1 MSNNKGKQERVEL
14 HAHTKM
20 SAMDGIVSATDL
32 INRAAEWGHTAIA
45 ITDHGT
51 AQAFPEAYRAA
62 NNIKN
67 SGKEFKVIYG
77 MEGYLIDDEASAVCS
92 AAAEGADVTYYH
104 IILLVK
110 NHTGLKNLY
119 KLISKSHIDY
129 FYKKPRI
136 PKSVLRKF
144 REGILLGSACGS
156 GELFGAVAEHQSEA
170 EIEKIAEFYDYFEI
184 QPIGNNEFM
193 VRDGYI
199 ANDEELR
206 NLNRKIVELGDL
218 MGKTVVADCDV
229 HFMDPEDEICRRV
242 LKSRNAD
249 FREPLY
255 FRTTDEMLEEF
266 GYLGE
271 EKAYELVVTNT
282 NKIAA
287 QIEGIKPIKDGFY
300 PPSLENS
307 DRDLVDICRA
317 KAHEIYGEMLPQIVK
332 ERMEREFDSILKNGF
347 SVMYMIAH
355 KLVKKS
361 NEAGY
366 SVGSRGSLGAS
377 FVAFL
382 AGITEINSLCPHY
395 ICEKC
400 KHSEFFDSGEYQAGI
415 DMPDKI
421 CSECGEKMKKDGLNI
436 PFETF
441 SGFYGDKVPDIDLN
455 FSDEYVAAAHRHIV
469 ELFGKEFVFRAGT
482 IRAIANITA
491 VGLARRYFEQEK
503 TEVTEEEI
511 RRIAEKITYVKRTDG
526 EHPGG
531 VFICP
536 NTMDI
541 YDFCPIQY
549 LPNRSGAD
557 MQTTHFDY
565 HFLQDNMLKPDI
577 LGHSDPTIIHILED
591 LTGVCAKDIPLND
604 KRVMECIVSAET
616 LGVPELGIPF
626 VRNLLKITKPTTFG
640 ELVKISG
647 LSHGTNVWKNNAQN
661 LIESGAAALSEVI
674 ALRDDIMIYLISKG
688 VDAKTA
694 FEIMEFVRKGRAER
708 EGLPKEYE
716 QVMKAQG
723 VPDWYI
729 ESCKKIM
736 YIFPK
741 AHAAAYVMF
750 AVRIAYFKVYYPAQ
764 FYAAYLK
771 LYVGAD
777 AVELLTRGK
786 DLYSKKDR
794 AFAQYLQ
801 ENNDAEPDIFYDE
814 NVEKIC
820 SEIYERGLE
829 DEVLQLIKM
838 AK

>member
-45 ITDHGT
+45 ITDHGV

-62 NNIKN
+62 NNIRN

-77 MEGYLIDDEASAVCS
+77 MEGYLVDDEASAVCS
-92 AAAEGADVTYYH
+92 AAAEGADETYYH

-110 NHTGLKNLY
+110 NYTGLKNLY

-129 FYKKPRI
+129 FYKKPVI

-144 REGILLGSACGS
+144 REGILLGSACKR
-156 GELFGAVAEHQSEA
+156 GELFRAVAEHQPEA
-170 EIEKIAEFYDYFEI
+170 EIEKIAEFYDYLEV

-199 ANDEELR
+199 ADDEGLR
-206 NLNRKIVELGDL
+206 ALNRKIVELGDR
-218 MGKTVVADCDV
+218 MGKPVVADCDV
-229 HFMDPEDEICRRV
+229 HFMAPEDEICRRV
-242 LKSRNAD
+242 LKFQDAD

-266 GYLGE
+266 GYLGK

-287 QIEGIKPIKDGFY
+287 QIEEIQPIKDGFY
-300 PPSLENS
+300 LPLIENCE
-307 DRDLVDICRA
+307 RDLVDICQR
-317 KAHEIYGEMLPQIVK
+317 KAYEFYGKTLPQIVK
-332 ERMEREFDSILKNGF
+332 ERMERELNSILKNGF
-347 SVMYMIAH
+347 SVIYMIAH
-355 KLVKKS
+355 KLVKRS

-377 FVAFL
+377 FAAFL
-382 AGITEINSLCPHY
+382 AGITEINPLCPHY

-400 KHSEFFDSGEYQAGI
+400 KHSEFFDSGEYQVGI

-421 CSECGEKMKKDGLNI
+421 CPECGETMKKDGMNI

-455 FSDEYVAAAHRHIV
+455 FSGEYVATAHKHIR
-469 ELFGKEFVFRAGT
+469 ELFGEEFVFRAGT
-482 IRAIANITA
+482 IGTIADITA
-491 VGLARRYFEQEK
+491 IGLANAKKYYEQK
-503 TEVTEEEI
+503 AMVVSDAKI
-511 RRIAEKITYVKRTDG
+511 KRVAEKIIGVKRTDG

-536 NTMDI
+536 NTIDI

-549 LPNRSGAD
+549 PPNRSGAD
-557 MQTTHFDY
+557 MSTTHFDY
-565 HFLQDNMLKPDI
+565 HFIQDNLLKLGI

-626 VRNLLKITKPTTFG
+626 VRNVLKITKPTTFG
-640 ELVKISG
+640 ELIKILG
-647 LSHGTNVWKNNAQN
+647 LSHGTNVWKNNAQD
-661 LIESGAAALSEVI
+661 LIESGVATLSEVI
-674 ALRDDIMIYLISKG
+674 ALRDDIMTYLIQKG

-694 FEIMEFVRKGRAER
+694 FEIMEFVRKGRAAET
-708 EGLPKEYE
+708 GLPQEYE
-716 QVMKAQG
+716 QAMKAHG

-741 AHAAAYVMF
+741 AHAASYTLF

-771 LYVGAD
+771 VRAGSK
-777 AVELLTRGK
+777 AVEYLTCGK
-786 DLYSKKDR
+786 EPELY
-794 AFAQYLQ
+794 
-801 ENNDAEPDIFYDE
+801 E
-814 NVEKIC
+814 
-820 SEIYERGLE
+820 EIYKRGLE
-829 DEVLQLIKM
+829 NEVLRLIKEL
-838 AK
+838 